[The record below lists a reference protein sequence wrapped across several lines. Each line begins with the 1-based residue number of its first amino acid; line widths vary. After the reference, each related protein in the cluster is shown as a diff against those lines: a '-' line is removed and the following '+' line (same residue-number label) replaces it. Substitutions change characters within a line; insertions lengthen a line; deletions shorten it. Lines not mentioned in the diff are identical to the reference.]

1 MITPF
6 FRTFTFVKSIEKILL
21 PYYAIFL
28 SEQTRKKAEF
38 VIVITA
44 IVSFIIHL
52 LLILLHNQGLF
63 YAGLNSNLL
72 TNPISAIYT
81 PFSFILLYEVF
92 LLVYYLP
99 QSISKYIG
107 KQYEIITLILI
118 RRIYYDLA
126 NLEFTESWFQ
136 VQSDLQF
143 TYDIIGTLLL
153 FSLIFVF
160 YRINDSLTREVSL
173 TEGVISFIRIKKMI
187 ALFLVPTL
195 FILAVWNL
203 SEWTLSLFEPATTID
218 LSVKSLNTIFY
229 DEFFTILIMVDVLL
243 LLLSFLHTDQFN
255 TVIRNSGFVISTI
268 LIKLSFSTDGI
279 LNTILMVAAVL
290 FGVIILW
297 MHKQYE
303 KLKS

>member
-1 MITPF
+1 MI
-6 FRTFTFVKSIEKILL
+6 KSDTAVQALHTL
-21 PYYAIFL
+21 FL
-28 SEQTRKKAEF
+28 SERTRKKAEYI
-38 VIVITA
+38 VVITA
-44 IVSFIIHL
+44 IVSFVAHL
-52 LLILLHNQGLF
+52 MLIMLHNQGLLG
-63 YAGLNSNLL
+63 ASISSSLL

-126 NLEFTESWFQ
+126 NLEFTESWFR

-153 FSLIFVF
+153 FGLILLF
-160 YRINDSLTREVSL
+160 YKINDGRSKDQALS
-173 TEGVISFIRIKKMI
+173 EGVISFIRIKKII
-187 ALFLVPTL
+187 ALILVPIL
-195 FILAVWNL
+195 VILASWNL
-203 SEWTLSLFEPATTID
+203 FDWVYGLAYETIEVD
-218 LSVKSLNTIFY
+218 LSVKKLNTIFY
-229 DEFFTILIMVDVLL
+229 DEFFTILIMTDVLL
-243 LLLSFLHTDQFN
+243 LLISFLHTDSFN

-268 LIKLSFSTDGI
+268 LIKLSFSTDGL
-279 LNTILMVAAVL
+279 LNTILMVVAVL

-297 MHKQYE
+297 LHNQYE
-303 KLKS
+303 KMDEARKKAET